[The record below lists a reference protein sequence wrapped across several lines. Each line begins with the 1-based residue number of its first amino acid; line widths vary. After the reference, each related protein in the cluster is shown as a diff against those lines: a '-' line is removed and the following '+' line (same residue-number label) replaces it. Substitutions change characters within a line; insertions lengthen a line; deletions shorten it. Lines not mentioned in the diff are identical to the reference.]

1 MKDYYGVLGV
11 GSNADEKAIKS
22 AYRRLAKRTHP
33 DLAPVGRKAAA
44 TEQFKVVAEAY
55 WVLSDKFRRCEYD
68 LSRKGVEAG
77 LNYKVQGSRK
87 AQGESSKVK
96 GRTRDV
102 SVEELFEEILRYAN
116 EEFYKAD
123 KATYAVRFGCGGIL
137 GLLAGLVIWMGFF
150 VESGLFAFC
159 ILAGIGV
166 FGFLSAYYGDRF
178 WDRLMELGDANLR
191 RRWR

>member
-11 GSNADEKAIKS
+11 GWNADEKAIKS

-33 DLAPVGRKAAA
+33 DLAPV
-44 TEQFKVVAEAY
+44 
-55 WVLSDKFRRCEYD
+55 D
-68 LSRKGVEAG
+68 RKGGGEG
-77 LNYKVQGSRK
+77 LNYKVQGSGK
-87 AQGESSKVK
+87 VKGQSSKVK